1 MKARI
6 ILAVGFITL
15 LAVMSGYGQQ
25 LSLKATIDFPFTAGG
40 KALPAGQY
48 EFSRDSTLQV
58 FKVIGEGKTHAV
70 VPILTSLALQTHS
83 SADNAY
89 LVFDKVGEAC
99 SLSEIWIP
107 GTDGFLVLAT
117 KGKHEHKVV
126 TVKY

>member
-6 ILAVGFITL
+6 ILGVGLLTL

-25 LSLKATIDFPFTAGG
+25 LALKATIDFPFTAAG

-48 EFSRDSTLQV
+48 EFLRDSTLQV
-58 FKVIGEGKTHAV
+58 FTVTGAGKTHAV
-70 VPILTSLALQTHS
+70 VSILTTLALQTHS
-83 SADNAY
+83 NADNAY

-99 SLSEIWIP
+99 FLSEIWVP
-107 GTDGFLVLAT
+107 GADGFLVLAT

-126 TVKY
+126 TVKQ